1 MGYRGLNPTLGG
13 KILAMQKISLEQAKK
28 IAEEKGLKPGRV
40 KGTDGVQ
47 FTKGNNERL
56 EVISWEEFENILK
69 KRGLAVYESKGWM
82 KIMKA

>member
-1 MGYRGLNPTLGG
+1 M
-13 KILAMQKISLEQAKK
+13 AMQKISVEQAKK

>member
-1 MGYRGLNPTLGG
+1 M
-13 KILAMQKISLEQAKK
+13 AMQKISVEQAKK
-28 IAEEKGLKPGRV
+28 IAMEKGLKPGRV

-56 EVISWEEFENILK
+56 EVISWEEFEDILK

>member
-1 MGYRGLNPTLGG
+1 M
-13 KILAMQKISLEQAKK
+13 AMQKISVEQAKK

-56 EVISWEEFENILK
+56 EVISWEDFENILK

>member
-1 MGYRGLNPTLGG
+1 
-13 KILAMQKISLEQAKK
+13 MQKISLEQAKK
-28 IAEEKGLKPGRV
+28 IAEMKGLKPGRV
-40 KGTDGVQ
+40 KGTEGVQ

-56 EVISWEEFENILK
+56 EVISWEEFEDLLK

>member
-1 MGYRGLNPTLGG
+1 M
-13 KILAMQKISLEQAKK
+13 AMQKISLEQAKK

>member
-1 MGYRGLNPTLGG
+1 
-13 KILAMQKISLEQAKK
+13 MQKISVEQAKK